1 MEEVTMQ
8 FVVWIETV
16 IADKSVA
23 VHRVAAVARN
33 GVNAPA
39 ELGLTLEDG
48 KTILNG
54 IEQDIVQTQ
63 VDLQSGLC
71 RACIHCQEP
80 QRVKDTRKRRL
91 DTVFG
96 RVTVR
101 CRRFIRCTCQGGKAR
116 NLWPL
121 AHWAELGMKR
131 STPERTYLLAE
142 WGSKLPYRKAAELLE
157 EFLPASNAKLSHTS
171 VRRQTLSVGALLDQ
185 RVTEPEEYDCLQPC
199 HQVVRARD
207 RLTVAID
214 GTYVRSDLTNGLYQH
229 YVVAGR
235 VERDGELGGHF
246 AWVAQRPNDALE
258 FMRAAMRSDGWTERS
273 RVAVLADGADGL
285 ADLVSAVSPNT
296 CRSILDWFHISMR
309 LRPIEQMVPKIA
321 EALKQLD
328 VGIGEFILEKMPRV
342 RYQMWNGRWHAAV
355 RRMHE
360 IYQAAKTGLTVESA
374 TDTERLRRFRRHLS
388 EFKEYLR
395 NNWNN
400 LTNYAHAYRHGL
412 RVSSAPAESGMSHLV
427 NQRMGKRQPMRWS
440 AEGAH
445 QLLQVRCAMLDRRL
459 EAFFRELHPK
469 FRLTP
474 PVERECL
481 V

>member
-1 MEEVTMQ
+1 MEEAAMQ

-16 IADKSVA
+16 IAGKSAA
-23 VHRVAAVARN
+23 VQRVAAVERN

-54 IEQDIVQTQ
+54 IVQDIIQTQ
-63 VDLQSGLC
+63 VDLQSGHC
-71 RACIHCQEP
+71 RACIHCQKP

-96 RVTVR
+96 RVTVQ

-116 NLWPL
+116 NLRPL
-121 AHWAELGMKR
+121 AHWSELGMKR

-142 WGSKLPYRKAAELLE
+142 WGSKLPYRKAAELLG

-185 RVTEPEEYDCLQPC
+185 RVTEPEEYDCLEPC
-199 HQVVRARD
+199 RQVVRASN

-235 VERDGELGGHF
+235 VERDGDLGGHF
-246 AWVAQRPNDALE
+246 AWVAQRPGDALE
-258 FMRAAMRSDGWTERS
+258 FMRVAMRSDGWTEQS

-285 ADLVSAVSPNT
+285 AGLVSAVSPNT
-296 CRSILDWFHISMR
+296 CRSILDWFHVSMR
-309 LRPIEQMVPKIA
+309 LRPIEQMAPKTA
-321 EALKQLD
+321 SVLGQLD
-328 VGIGEFILEKMPRV
+328 VGLAEFILEKMPRV

-360 IYQAAKTGLTVESA
+360 IYQAAKIGLKLESA
-374 TDTERLRRFRRHLS
+374 GDIVL
-388 EFKEYLR
+388 
-395 NNWNN
+395 
-400 LTNYAHAYRHGL
+400 YRT
-412 RVSSAPAESGMSHLV
+412 
-427 NQRMGKRQPMRWS
+427 Q
-440 AEGAH
+440 
-445 QLLQVRCAMLDRRL
+445 
-459 EAFFRELHPK
+459 
-469 FRLTP
+469 
-474 PVERECL
+474 
-481 V
+481 

>member
-1 MEEVTMQ
+1 MEEAAMQ

-16 IADKSVA
+16 IAGKSAA
-23 VHRVAAVARN
+23 VQRVAAVERN

-54 IEQDIVQTQ
+54 IVQDIIQTQ
-63 VDLQSGLC
+63 VDLQSGHC
-71 RACIHCQEP
+71 RACIHCQKP

-96 RVTVR
+96 RVTVQ

-116 NLWPL
+116 NLRPL
-121 AHWAELGMKR
+121 AHWSELGMKR

-142 WGSKLPYRKAAELLE
+142 WGSKLPYRKAAELLG

-185 RVTEPEEYDCLQPC
+185 RVTEPEEYDCLEPC
-199 HQVVRARD
+199 RQVVRASN

-235 VERDGELGGHF
+235 VERDGDLGGHF
-246 AWVAQRPNDALE
+246 AWVAQRPGDALE
-258 FMRAAMRSDGWTERS
+258 FMRVAMRSDGWTEQS

-285 ADLVSAVSPNT
+285 AGLVSAVSPNT
-296 CRSILDWFHISMR
+296 CRSILDWFHVSMR
-309 LRPIEQMVPKIA
+309 LRPIEQMAPKTA
-321 EALKQLD
+321 SVLGQLD
-328 VGIGEFILEKMPRV
+328 VGLAEFILEKMPRV

-360 IYQAAKTGLTVESA
+360 IYQAAKIGLKLESA
-374 TDTERLRRFRRHLS
+374 GDIVLYHT
-388 EFKEYLR
+388 
-395 NNWNN
+395 
-400 LTNYAHAYRHGL
+400 
-412 RVSSAPAESGMSHLV
+412 
-427 NQRMGKRQPMRWS
+427 Q
-440 AEGAH
+440 
-445 QLLQVRCAMLDRRL
+445 
-459 EAFFRELHPK
+459 
-469 FRLTP
+469 
-474 PVERECL
+474 
-481 V
+481 

>member
-1 MEEVTMQ
+1 
-8 FVVWIETV
+8 
-16 IADKSVA
+16 
-23 VHRVAAVARN
+23 
-33 GVNAPA
+33 
-39 ELGLTLEDG
+39 
-48 KTILNG
+48 
-54 IEQDIVQTQ
+54 
-63 VDLQSGLC
+63 
-71 RACIHCQEP
+71 
-80 QRVKDTRKRRL
+80 
-91 DTVFG
+91 
-96 RVTVR
+96 
-101 CRRFIRCTCQGGKAR
+101 
-116 NLWPL
+116 
-121 AHWAELGMKR
+121 MKR

-142 WGSKLPYRKAAELLE
+142 WGSKLPYRRAAELLE

-171 VRRQTLSVGALLDQ
+171 VRRQTLSVGGLLDQ
-185 RVTEPEEYDCLQPC
+185 RVTEPEEYACLEPC
-199 HQVVRARD
+199 RQAVRAGNH
-207 RLTVAID
+207 LTVAID

-246 AWVAQRPNDALE
+246 AWVAQRPDDALE
-258 FMRAAMRSDGWTERS
+258 FMRAAMRSDGWSERS

-285 ADLVSAVSPNT
+285 ADLVSAVSPNS

-321 EALKQLD
+321 ETLKQLD
-328 VGIGEFILEKMPRV
+328 VGIGNIILEKMPRV

-360 IYQAAKTGLTVESA
+360 IYQATKTGLTVES
-374 TDTERLRRFRRHLS
+374 TIDTERLRRFRRHLF
-388 EFKEYLR
+388 EFNEYLR

-400 LTNYAHAYRHGL
+400 LTNYAHAYRHRL

-445 QLLQVRCAMLDRRL
+445 QLLQVRCAVLDCRL
-459 EAFFRELHPK
+459 EGFFRELHPK

-474 PVERECL
+474 SVEHGCCA
-481 V
+481 